1 MIRTRTFLTA
11 PALIALAV
19 SACSSGSD
27 SKSSSSSAAPKPLTI
42 LVTNDDGYAAPGI
55 DAVATALAKLP
66 KVKIVVV
73 APAENKSGT
82 GSSTT
87 PGPLTTAQAKTASGL
102 PATAVQGFPADAVR
116 YAYETLD
123 VRPDVVVSGINA
135 GQNLGA
141 ITDISGTVGAAKA
154 AATRGTPAIAASQG
168 TGEEY
173 EYGVGAR
180 LVVRWVRAHRAQL
193 SAGTAVVGVVNLN
206 LPSCPGGKL
215 RGVKQVPLAT
225 TADGAVAATDCA
237 STVTDVS
244 DDIAAFHADFA
255 PVTQLDASGETV
267 TSSTTFPA
275 R

>member
-1 MIRTRTFLTA
+1 MTRTRTLLAATFLTVVA
-11 PALIALAV
+11 A
-19 SACSSGSD
+19 SACSSSDNADGSA
-27 SKSSSSSAAPKPLTI
+27 KSSSASAPEPLTI

-55 DAVATALAKLP
+55 DAVATALARLP
-66 KVKIVVV
+66 KVKVVVV

-87 PGPLTTAQAKTASGL
+87 PGALTTTEGETSSGL
-102 PATAVQGFPADAVR
+102 PATAVEGFPADAVR

-173 EYGVGAR
+173 QYGVGAQ

-193 SAGTAVVGVVNLN
+193 AAGTAVVGVVFRAVPPASSAASSRSRSRPPPPAPWPRPIARR
-206 LPSCPGGKL
+206 PSPSS
-215 RGVKQVPLAT
+215 PT
-225 TADGAVAATDCA
+225 T
-237 STVTDVS
+237 SRR
-244 DDIAAFHADFA
+244 
-255 PVTQLDASGETV
+255 
-267 TSSTTFPA
+267 STTTSPP
-275 R
+275 